1 MQTEFSFIDK
11 ATAVAKYEPKAINRK
26 GDKLWFSYINKM
38 GRAINAYYDYK
49 TRSFKS
55 VVNGSQYGKNQVAVR
70 NLVAKPVIE
79 GVFGK

>member
-1 MQTEFSFIDK
+1 MQTQFSFIDK
-11 ATAVAKYEPKAINRK
+11 ATAVAKYQPKAINRK
-26 GDKLWFSYINKM
+26 GNKLWFSYVNNV

-55 VVNGSQYGKNQVAVR
+55 VVKGSQYGKDQIAVR

-79 GVFGK
+79 GVFAK